1 MPVFR
6 YLIVLLSAVL
16 ILLSPKAPL
25 RAQDV
30 SGGDSLLLFELQV
43 HMKALAHDSMR
54 GRLAGSREDSL
65 TYDYI
70 KNCFNKLKLKP
81 WQEKR
86 QTFTFTDENGK
97 PAVARNLMYLH
108 GKKDAPIIM
117 VNAHYDHLGMGGK
130 RSRSILRHE
139 VHNGADDNASGV
151 AVLLTLAKMLQD
163 AKKRP
168 VSYVFMA
175 LSAHEPG
182 LFGAAHTA
190 ALKGIDSSR
199 VKLLINLDMVGR
211 MDENSRVLWV
221 GGDSGWIAALRD
233 CSAPGD
239 SLDLK
244 IKDLSSGDPVVF
256 SKEGIPVINLTTGM
270 HDDYHKVSDDETRIN
285 YQGMLR
291 ITMLLFRLL
300 SRTSIGE

>member
-6 YLIVLLSAVL
+6 CLIVLLSAGL
-16 ILLSPKAPL
+16 ILLSPKALL

-30 SGGDSLLLFELQV
+30 SGGDSLLLHELQYHV
-43 HMKALAHDSMR
+43 KALAHDSMR

-70 KNCFNKLKLKP
+70 KNCFRKLKLKP

-86 QTFTFTDENGK
+86 PAFTFTDENGK

-108 GKKDAPIIM
+108 GKKDTPIIM

-151 AVLLTLAKMLQD
+151 AVLLTLAKMFKGSEKL
-163 AKKRP
+163 P
-168 VSYVFMA
+168 VGIVFMA

-182 LFGAAHTA
+182 LFGAAHA
-190 ALKGIDSSR
+190 AELEGIDSSR

-211 MDENSRVLWV
+211 MDENARVLWV
-221 GGDSGWIAALRD
+221 GGDAAWLTALRE
-233 CSAPGD
+233 CSTPGD
-239 SLDLK
+239 SLILK
-244 IKDLSSGDPVVF
+244 NKDLSLGDPTVF
-256 SKEGIPVINLTTGM
+256 SEEGIPVINLTTGM
-270 HDDYHKVSDDETRIN
+270 HDDYHKVSDDEALIN
-285 YQGMLR
+285 YRGMLR
-291 ITMLLFRLL
+291 ITRLLFRFLNRHAM
-300 SRTSIGE
+300 SD